1 MQEFVAEC
9 INFAIMIALIE
20 VLSCTSH
27 TESSGIRKFDKSKAN
42 FHKGERIAKI
52 V

>member
-9 INFAIMIALIE
+9 INFAIMIG